1 MSSWAFQNI
10 KLFVVQVKNAGS
22 RQQSDSIIAR
32 TLFVIYCSVH
42 GCGEK
47 QTLTFF
53 ILKTQTL
60 KIKNIINRR
69 DFPRKKLGQFASQK
83 FVVRDHG
90 IVHCKLGQAQWRS
103 SYFNSLCNLDGC
115 LVMALIFFIFP
126 FWFVSFLPPLCPLW
140 PLVSLGCPY
149 LLAQIVK
156 LSNVTCS
163 PEQPMQNYL

>member
-103 SYFNSLCNLDGC
+103 SYFIWNFMHFGWFFYPSI
-115 LVMALIFFIFP
+115 LVCINFSP
-126 FWFVSFLPPLCPLW
+126 FVPH
-140 PLVSLGCPY
+140 VSLGRPY

-156 LSNVTCS
+156 SSIESIVFLVSA
-163 PEQPMQNYL
+163 